1 MEAKMMDVATAR
13 RCVEACAT
21 YLHNRDESPRAA
33 KDLREAVAVLRLA
46 ALASPPTDSKKT
58 TAAEMLKE
66 HTDRVVGPFPT
77 LQQAAIP
84 DLSTV
89 IAEMHKLV
97 EIGCRFNCDAESACN
112 CSAHLAYRRGLA
124 ALSRSEAPK

>member
-1 MEAKMMDVATAR
+1 MMDVATAR

-77 LQQAAIP
+77 LQQAAIS
-84 DLSTV
+84 DLSAV
-89 IAEMHKLV
+89 IAEM
-97 EIGCRFNCDAESACN
+97 RRDASDIAAMSDEDNTNAQV
-112 CSAHLAYRRGLA
+112 AARKITGWADRLA
-124 ALSRSEAPK
+124 ALSESDEG